1 MKKTI
6 YIAGKVT
13 GLQPELTAL
22 KFKTAQHQL
31 ESTGFDVVNP
41 IELINNPNEDWEV
54 AMNKCIEA
62 LKLCDAIVL
71 LPCWQ
76 DSKGACIEQKLA
88 EDLEIPIFNYSKYG
102 LEVLNKNLI

>member
-13 GLQPELTAL
+13 GLLAKTVQV
-22 KFKTAQHQL
+22 KFKKAQNEL
-31 ESTGFDVVNP
+31 EEKGFDVVNP
-41 IELINNPNEDWEV
+41 VELINNPNEDWDV

-62 LKLCDAIVL
+62 LQLCDAIVL

-88 EDLEIPIFNYSKYG
+88 QDLEIPIFNYSKYG
-102 LEVLNKNLI
+102 LEVLNKNLV